1 MGIAT
6 VTAVLCFTA
15 ILTVIMQ
22 NALTIQGHVPAGAS
36 RALRAL
42 NVRKMCVSALALV
55 RRQSLT
61 IASISAASCYAG
73 VILGCDALAFT
84 AAFASLGFAWLADKY
99 RKGGEK

>member
-1 MGIAT
+1 MNTISIKVPGAPSMTPT
-6 VTAVLCFTA
+6 VR
-15 ILTVIMQ
+15 I
-22 NALTIQGHVPAGAS
+22 S
-36 RALRAL
+36 RALRAI
-42 NVRKMCVSALALV
+42 NVRKMCVSAIALV